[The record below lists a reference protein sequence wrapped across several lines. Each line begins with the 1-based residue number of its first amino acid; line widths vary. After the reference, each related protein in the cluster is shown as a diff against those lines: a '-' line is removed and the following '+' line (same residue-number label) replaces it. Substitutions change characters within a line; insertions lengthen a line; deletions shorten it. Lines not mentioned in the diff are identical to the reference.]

1 MYRWKNTV
9 GPVEQRTE
17 QKNIWNYHQTA
28 GLGFLEYFEFCEDIG
43 AKPVPI
49 VAAGVSCQNSGGTW
63 RIGSTGQKGIPIDE
77 MQQYIQDV
85 LDLIEYANGPV
96 SSVWGAKRA
105 AAGHPEPFHLEYIG
119 IGNEDKQT
127 DAFRQR
133 FDMIYAAVHKQYPGI
148 TIIGTVGP
156 SPAGDDYQLGWRFA
170 DSLSVAMVD
179 EHYYEKPEWFLSNG
193 QRYDRYDRKKSKVYV
208 GEYASW
214 GNTLYNALA
223 EGAYMTSLERNG
235 DVVHMASYAPLLAN
249 IHHTSWNPNLIYFS
263 NTAVFKT
270 VNYYVQQLFASNG
283 GDRYYAGVITTGVK
297 DTAVAASCVKD
308 SRTGDIILKV
318 VHAGPGDLQ
327 ASVDLTRFAKTAVRA
342 GRTVLTG
349 APEAKNTKDAPDTVV
364 PKEGQMEVKK
374 KFLLDIPPYSL
385 QVIRISPL
393 K

>member
-1 MYRWKNTV
+1 MDCGK
-9 GPVEQRTE
+9 
-17 QKNIWNYHQTA
+17 
-28 GLGFLEYFEFCEDIG
+28 
-43 AKPVPI
+43 
-49 VAAGVSCQNSGGTW
+49 
-63 RIGSTGQKGIPIDE
+63 
-77 MQQYIQDV
+77 
-85 LDLIEYANGPV
+85 
-96 SSVWGAKRA
+96 
-105 AAGHPEPFHLEYIG
+105 
-119 IGNEDKQT
+119 
-127 DAFRQR
+127 
-133 FDMIYAAVHKQYPGI
+133 
-148 TIIGTVGP
+148 
-156 SPAGDDYQLGWRFA
+156 
-170 DSLSVAMVD
+170 
-179 EHYYEKPEWFLSNG
+179 
-193 QRYDRYDRKKSKVYV
+193 KKSKVYV

-263 NTAVFKT
+263 NTAVIKT
-270 VNYYVQQLFASNG
+270 VNYYVQQLFASNE
-283 GDRYYAGVITTGVK
+283 GDRHYAGIITTGVK

-327 ASVDLTRFAKTAVRA
+327 ALVDLTRFGKTAVRA

-349 APEAKNTKDAPDTVV
+349 SPEAKNTKDAPDTVV